1 MPNIEIIALRLNL
14 DKEQD
19 RALFEKIKS
28 LVDIGNRNVFL
39 KRSLLECLTEGSAG
53 KKTIGQDKKHQNLS
67 RPAVGQAIPETSVL
81 ARSVPSGITKTSV
94 DSVSSES
101 DNDSLDQEASK
112 KEAMGLVASFVQ

>member
-19 RALFEKIKS
+19 RELFETIKS

-39 KRSLLECLTEGSAG
+39 KRSLLECLTEGGGG

-67 RPAVGQAIPETSVL
+67 RPAVGQAIPAASVL
-81 ARSVPSGITKTSV
+81 ARSVASGITKNS

-101 DNDSLDQEASK
+101 DYDSQDQDAGK
-112 KEAMGLVASFVQ
+112 KEAAGLVASFVQ